1 VSGFELTKEI
11 TVADLE
17 AALRD
22 ARASVRDAERRV
34 AWARKAARLG
44 WRPPRRGLLYWLRRL
59 VRR

>member
-1 VSGFELTKEI
+1 VSEFELTNEI

-22 ARASVRDAERRV
+22 ARAAVRDAERQV
-34 AWARKAARLG
+34 EWARKAARLG